1 MDPRLLEHYERELR
15 YFRES
20 TAEFARAFPKIAGRL
35 GIDGIEIA
43 DPYVE
48 RLIEATAF
56 LSARVGVKLDAE
68 FPKFT
73 SQLLNVVY
81 PHVLAPTPA
90 LLIAQVDPKLENAG
104 LALGYDVPR
113 GTQVQSR
120 AAVGQNTHCEFR
132 TAHPHKLWP
141 LELTRAP

>member
-73 SQLLNVVY
+73 AQLLNVVY
-81 PHVLAPTPA
+81 PHFLAPTPA
-90 LLIAQVDPKLENAG
+90 MLIAQFDPKLDNAA

-113 GTQVQSR
+113 GTPVMFTQPAAPQRTGDRPAASR
-120 AAVGQNTHCEFR
+120 ND
-132 TAHPHKLWP
+132 P
-141 LELTRAP
+141 APIMAP